1 MVLGGPMRARLGS
14 VDATWFHMDRAENTA
29 DVVAMLAFRE
39 LPPFERLRV
48 LVEDRLASCPRFRQR
63 VVPGWGL
70 AAGAWEDDPTFE
82 LDRHLVR
89 VDLADGRGAL
99 AARVGALASA
109 RLDPAHPL
117 WRVEAV
123 RGQGQAALLVKLHHC
138 IADGFALVSL
148 LLSLADDPPEPHAG
162 AHAVPAYQRVA
173 PWLDPGRAL
182 LPALRRPGG
191 PASLALQAAA
201 TAAALVRMTTLEPD
215 PPSAWQRPLSG
226 TRRVAWSAGT
236 PLLAVRRAARAHGGT
251 VNDVLM
257 AALAGAVRAELSRA
271 GEAVDGLALR
281 ALVPVNLRPGLP
293 DAGAGE
299 LGNRFGLVYLDL
311 PVSEPRRAARFDLIR
326 DRMAALK
333 RSPDA
338 LATFGA
344 LALLGKAHPLTHPV
358 AAFFTR
364 KASLV
369 VTNVPGPRQRLRL
382 AGHSIEHA
390 MFWVPHPATLGVG
403 VSLLSYAGEVRFGV
417 RADAAVLP
425 APAQLVA
432 SFERELAA
440 LSVPGRRAA

>member
-1 MVLGGPMRARLGS
+1 MRERLGS
-14 VDATWFHMDRAENTA
+14 VDAAWFYMDRVENTA
-29 DVVAMLAFRE
+29 DVVALLAFRE

-48 LVEDRLASCPRFRQR
+48 LIEERLVSCPRFRQR

-70 AAGAWEDDPTFE
+70 ATGTWEDDPAFE

-89 VDLADGRGAL
+89 VDLGGGPGAL
-99 AARVGALASA
+99 AARVGAVASA

-123 RGQGQAALLVKLHHC
+123 RGPGQAALIVKLHHC

-148 LLSLADDPPEPHAG
+148 LLSLADDPPEARAG
-162 AHAVPAYQRVA
+162 AHAVPAYQRIA
-173 PWLDPGRAL
+173 PWLEPGRAL

-191 PASLALQAAA
+191 AASLALQAAA
-201 TAAALVRMTTLEPD
+201 TAAGLARMIALPRD
-215 PPSAWQRPLSG
+215 PPSVWQRPLSG
-226 TRRVAWSAGT
+226 TRRLAWSAGA
-236 PLLAVRRAARAHGGT
+236 PLVAVRRAARAHGGT
-251 VNDVLM
+251 VNDLLM
-257 AALAGAVRAELSRA
+257 AALSGAVRAELSRA
-271 GEAVDGLALR
+271 GEAVDSLALR
-281 ALVPVNLRPGLP
+281 ALVPINLRPGLP

-311 PVSEPRRAARFDLIR
+311 PVSEPRRAARFDAIHE
-326 DRMAALK
+326 RMAALK
-333 RSPDA
+333 QSPDG

-344 LALLGKAHPLTHPV
+344 LGLIGMAHPLTHP
-358 AAFFTR
+358 AASFFTR

-369 VTNVPGPRQRLRL
+369 VTNVPGPRERLRL
-382 AGHSIEHA
+382 AGHPIEHA

-403 VSLLSYAGEVRFGV
+403 VSLLTYAGEVRLGV

-425 APAQLVA
+425 APEQLVA

-440 LSVPGRRAA
+440 LSAPGRRAA